1 MVRSRA
7 FSSNQISEIGRRQ
20 MKRESP
26 CSIAIFADGP
36 GDTLRVR
43 AAELAAH
50 LSLPLVDGPEK
61 NCELLLV
68 LTEER
73 LELRL
78 NEKGAPGPVYVDFR
92 KGSLGFQQHINPFG
106 KLIRAVCRGGGEP
119 DVVDATAGLGH
130 DAFLLAHRGCRVTA
144 VERSPVVA
152 ALLRDGI
159 ERAAVDPELH
169 RMLTERIRL
178 VCADA
183 RDYLDGLPS
192 EEAPEVVLIDP
203 MFPPRKKTA
212 LVKKEM
218 RVVRRLVGDDEDSAE
233 LVAAARRV
241 ATRSVVVKRMLRAP
255 PLAPGPL
262 WTCRGKT
269 TRYDVYS
276 C

>member
-1 MVRSRA
+1 
-7 FSSNQISEIGRRQ
+7 
-20 MKRESP
+20 MKNESP
-26 CSIAIFADGP
+26 RTIAILPGGP
-36 GDTLRVR
+36 GGRLRVR
-43 AAELAAH
+43 AAELAAR
-50 LSLPLVDGPEK
+50 LSLPLVDGPEEG
-61 NCELLLV
+61 CDLLLI

-92 KGSLGFQQHINPFG
+92 EGSLGFQAHINPFG
-106 KLIRAVCRGGGEP
+106 QLIRAVCRGRRKP

-130 DAFLLAHRGCRVTA
+130 DTFLLVHKGCRVTA
-144 VERSPVVA
+144 VERSPVIA

-159 ERAAVDPELH
+159 DRTAVDPELH
-169 RMLTERIRL
+169 RMLTERLTL

-183 RDYLDGLPS
+183 RDYLDNL
-192 EEAPEVVLIDP
+192 APEETPDVVLIDP
-203 MFPPRKKTA
+203 MFPPRKKAA

-218 RVVRRLVGDDEDSAE
+218 RVVRRLIGDDEDSEE
-233 LVAAARRV
+233 LLTLARRV

-262 WTCRGKT
+262 WTCKGKT

-276 C
+276 VDP